1 MKGQFIALLFAS
13 VSFVDA
19 KAQVSVFNPAVTADG
34 VNYILPK
41 TQLQVKVSA
50 IKTVFVPGE
59 YARYADRYLRLS
71 DARSDAE
78 TSWRI
83 TSVTA
88 RTVGEPDTL
97 KRYTVKVKD
106 KNLLPKVQLTRS
118 GLMMAIN
125 TNAHEPLADFDVEP
139 DYSTD
144 HRLDYRKYY
153 NEEMLSATSSSK
165 LAELMAQEILDIRD
179 SKNQIKRGQVE
190 SMPKDGESFH
200 ICLDALDLQEE
211 ALMQAFV
218 GYTDTLYCER
228 VYAITPDKDIDK
240 EVLLRFSKKLGYV
253 DSDDL
258 SGEPVYVSITD
269 KHTVTLPTEKEAA
282 KRKLTGLVYNV
293 PSMADVQVF
302 SGSGNYFSGEM
313 PFAQYGTVDVLGPTL
328 FRKDVTTKVV
338 FDTATGGVKVI
349 E

>member
-1 MKGQFIALLFAS
+1 MKRQGIMLLAS
-13 VSFVDA
+13 LAFLGA
-19 KAQVSVFNPAVTADG
+19 NAQVAVFNPAVTADG

-41 TQLQVKVSA
+41 TELQVKVTA
-50 IKTVFVPGE
+50 IKTVYTPGE
-59 YARYADRYLRLS
+59 YARYAERYLRLS
-71 DARSDAE
+71 DVRSDAE
-78 TSWRI
+78 TNWRI

-88 RTVGEPDTL
+88 TTVGQPDTL

-125 TNAHEPLADFDVEP
+125 TNVDEVSDAKNVEADH
-139 DYSTD
+139 TTNN
-144 HRLDYRKYY
+144 RLDYRKYY

-228 VYAITPDKDIDK
+228 VYVITPDKDIDK

-253 DSDDL
+253 DADDL

-328 FRKDVTTKVV
+328 FGKDVTTKVV

>member
-1 MKGQFIALLFAS
+1 MKRQGIMLLAS
-13 VSFVDA
+13 LAFLGA
-19 KAQVSVFNPAVTADG
+19 NAQVAVFNPAVTADG

-41 TQLQVKVSA
+41 TELQVKVTA
-50 IKTVFVPGE
+50 IKTVYTPGE
-59 YARYADRYLRLS
+59 YARYAERYLRLS

-78 TSWRI
+78 TNWRI

-88 RTVGEPDTL
+88 TTVGQPDTL

-106 KNLLPKVQLTRS
+106 KDLLPKVQLTRS

-125 TNAHEPLADFDVEP
+125 TNVDEVSDAKNVEADH
-139 DYSTD
+139 TTNN
-144 HRLDYRKYY
+144 RLDYRKYY

-228 VYAITPDKDIDK
+228 VYVITPDKDIDK

-253 DSDDL
+253 DADDL

-328 FRKDVTTKVV
+328 FGKDVTTKVV